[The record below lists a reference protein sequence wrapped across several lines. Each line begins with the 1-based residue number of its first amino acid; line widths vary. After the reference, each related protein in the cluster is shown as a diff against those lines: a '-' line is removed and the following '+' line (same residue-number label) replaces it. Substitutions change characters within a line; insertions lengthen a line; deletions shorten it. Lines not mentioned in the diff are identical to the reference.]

1 VTLKAAVRV
10 CRRVS
15 EVGRE
20 AWDGCAGNPAYAGNP
35 FIRYDFLH
43 ATEEANCA
51 VERTGW
57 GPQHLAIDD
66 DEGRV
71 AAVMPLYLKS
81 HSQGEYIFDH
91 AWADAYERA
100 GGAYYPK
107 LLSAAPFT
115 PATGARFL
123 ARPDVDA
130 DEARRFLLGGALAL
144 CERYGASS
152 FHVNFPTEDEWRW
165 LGEQGLARR
174 EGQQYHW
181 RNRGYGSF
189 DDALA
194 LCERYG
200 ASSFHVN
207 FTTEDEWR
215 WMGEQGLARRE
226 GQQYHWRNRGY
237 GSFGDF
243 LAALSSGR
251 RKTIR
256 RERREA
262 GEGLEILRLTGAEIG
277 EEHWDAFFA
286 FYMDTGSRKWGRP
299 YLNRRFFSLLG
310 EGMAD
315 RVLLIMA
322 RREGRWIA
330 GALNLIGADCLYGRN
345 WGCVEDVPFLH
356 FELCYYQA
364 IEWAIQH
371 GLARVEAGA
380 QGQHKIA
387 RGYLPAPVYSAHYIA
402 DPALRGPVERFV
414 MQERAGV
421 EQEMEWLA
429 EEYSPFRHG
438 G

>member
-20 AWDGCAGNPAYAGNP
+20 AWDACAGNPAYAGNP

-189 DDALA
+189 DD
-194 LCERYG
+194 
-200 ASSFHVN
+200 
-207 FTTEDEWR
+207 
-215 WMGEQGLARRE
+215 
-226 GQQYHWRNRGY
+226 
-237 GSFGDF
+237 F

-256 RERREA
+256 RERRDA

-330 GALNLIGADCLYGRN
+330 GALNLIGGDCLYGRN